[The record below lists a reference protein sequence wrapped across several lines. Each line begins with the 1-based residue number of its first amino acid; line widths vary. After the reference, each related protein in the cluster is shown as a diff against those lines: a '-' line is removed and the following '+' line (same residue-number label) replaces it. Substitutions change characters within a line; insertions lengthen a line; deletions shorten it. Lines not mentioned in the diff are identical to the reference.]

1 MNRSEHAQ
9 PTTMTTYQPR
19 SYVLTA
25 TDERAEALTG
35 RGNET
40 YTSPPQ
46 TEQQA
51 RQLAALLAGATV
63 DGPGPWRHAIAGG
76 QRTIELHPSP

>member
-1 MNRSEHAQ
+1 MTNRHP
-9 PTTMTTYQPR
+9 PT
-19 SYVLTA
+19 YVLTVS
-25 TDERAEALTG
+25 DQRAEALTG
-35 RGNET
+35 RGGET

-51 RQLAALLAGATV
+51 RQLAELLAGATV

-76 QRTIELHPSP
+76 QRTIGLHPAA

>member
-1 MNRSEHAQ
+1 
-9 PTTMTTYQPR
+9 MTNHHLP
-19 SYVLTA
+19 SYVLVV

-35 RGNET
+35 RDSET

-51 RQLAALLAGATV
+51 RQLAALLAGAPV
-63 DGPGPWRHAIAGG
+63 AGRGPWRHAIAGG
-76 QRTIELHPSP
+76 QRTIGLHPSP